1 MEAIVLAGGFGT
13 RLRAVVPDVPK
24 PMAPVAGRPFLEL
37 LLQSLSCQG
46 VRRVVFSLGYK
57 AEVITNHFG
66 HCYRDMALTYA
77 IEDAPL
83 GTGGAVRQA
92 LSHCHSDHAVVLNGD
107 TYLEIEISR
116 LENLWQR
123 NRQPLIVAREVADTA
138 RYGRMEAKNDQVV
151 RFAEKTASG
160 PGLINVGCYL
170 FPKHLLDVFPLG
182 KPFSLEQDYLMRAVQ
197 SESFGLFVTRGRFI
211 DIGVPEDYARAQVE
225 LAAL

>member
-1 MEAIVLAGGFGT
+1 MEAIILAGGFGT
-13 RLRAVVPDVPK
+13 RLRTVVPDAPK

-37 LLQSLSCQG
+37 LLQNLSRQG
-46 VRRVVFSLGYK
+46 VRRVVLSLGYK

-66 HCYRDMALTYA
+66 HRYRDMALAYT

-92 LSHCHSDHAVVLNGD
+92 LAHCHSDRAVVLNGD
-107 TYLEIEISR
+107 TYLEVEISR
-116 LENLWQR
+116 LEDLWQR
-123 NRQPLIVAREVADTA
+123 NGQPLIVAREVADTT
-138 RYGRMEAKNDQVV
+138 RYGRLEAKNDQVM
-151 RFAEKTASG
+151 RFAEKAASG

-170 FPKHLLDVFPLG
+170 FPKHLLDAFPLG
-182 KPFSLEQDYLMRAVQ
+182 QPFSLEQDFLVEAVQ
-197 SESFGLFVTRGRFI
+197 RASFGLLVTRGRFI